1 MIYEIENEQDPY
13 SRYVLEDPV
22 RAHIPMAERFGP
34 NRHVFALLENDT
46 VSAVVCS
53 KLCCGVPASEQS
65 LLSNNCANSNTIV
78 FYTIWSYSPGA
89 GQKLITE
96 GLKLAKSKFSNVDQ
110 FVTLSPPTEMA
121 RRFHLKNGATIYRV
135 NEDTVN
141 YEYK

>member
-1 MIYEIENEQDPY
+1 MIYEIKDEKDPY
-13 SRYVLEDPV
+13 SYLLAEDPV
-22 RAHIPMAERFGP
+22 RAHIPLSERFGR
-34 NRHVFALLENDT
+34 NRHVFALVEENLVT
-46 VSAVVCS
+46 AIVCC
-53 KLCCGVPASEQS
+53 KLCNGVPASEQE
-65 LLSNNCANSNTIV
+65 LLTNNCSNPNTIV
-78 FYTIWSYSPGA
+78 FYTIWSYRPGA